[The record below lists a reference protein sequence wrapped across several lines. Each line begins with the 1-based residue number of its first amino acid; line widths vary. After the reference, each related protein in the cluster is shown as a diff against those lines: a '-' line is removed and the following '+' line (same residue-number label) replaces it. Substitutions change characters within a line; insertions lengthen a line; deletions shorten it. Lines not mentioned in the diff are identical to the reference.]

1 MLLGLAYVLSGVKG
15 QISKGAVCYISR
27 TVVSDEA
34 CFGLV
39 PEGVSY
45 RSDYSYQKH
54 ICTIRSRV

>member
-1 MLLGLAYVLSGVKG
+1 MSDEELAYLGSGVDSV
-15 QISKGAVCYISR
+15 I
-27 TVVSDEA
+27 SDEA

>member
-1 MLLGLAYVLSGVKG
+1 VLIFGSDKERVLLVGSGKE
-15 QISKGAVCYISR
+15 SL
-27 TVVSDEA
+27 VSDEA